1 MRRCALVLVLVGLSG
16 WVFAALCAEAATPT
30 ATTPSLTQK
39 ASPKEGDILVY
50 TQFISS
56 RQESESLG
64 DAALGA
70 VANPVVGP
78 ILVVG
83 AAYFGVPPQYV
94 AAVAGAAAKAQQEKS
109 EASRNSPQ
117 KGVHL
122 DTLQP
127 PIGYDI
133 CAIRVGAISI
143 HPGET
148 DRPKVTILGSRSSVA
163 VTTVHQKQAF
173 GSGRS
178 TVKLEVDILAVRST
192 AREAYASQCLSQAT
206 VTLVSACRG
215 SECAP
220 RMTRTTWYNGK

>member
-1 MRRCALVLVLVGLSG
+1 MRRCARVLVLAGLSG
-16 WVFAALCAEAATPT
+16 WASAACSAEATAPA
-30 ATTPSLTQK
+30 ATTASSAQK
-39 ASPKEGDILVY
+39 ASPTQGDILVY

-56 RQESESLG
+56 RRESESLG

-78 ILVVG
+78 ILVIG
-83 AAYFGVPPQYV
+83 AAYFGVAPQYV

-109 EASRNSPQ
+109 EASRKSPQ

-127 PIGYDI
+127 PVGYDI

-148 DRPKVTILGSRSSVA
+148 DRPKVTISGSRTSVA
-163 VTTVHQKQAF
+163 ITTAHQEQAF

-192 AREAYASQCLSQAT
+192 AREAYASQCLPQAT
-206 VTLVSACRG
+206 VALVSACRG
-215 SECAP
+215 SECVP
-220 RMTRTTWYNGK
+220 KMTRTTWYNGK